1 MFFCDSADDSM
12 AIMMAFSCPQV
23 EVVGLTTV
31 FGNAATEDAT
41 RNALL
46 LVCGFFFFFLL
57 ETILILIWMMMDIID
72 SGKFCVFFYCLW
84 NMFLIVFLICKKD
97 SVRLQAVKI
106 FLLQREALSH

>member
-1 MFFCDSADDSM
+1 MDGLVNGVNGVVEHVEKLIIDTDPGIDDSM
-12 AIMMAFSCPQV
+12 AIMMAFRCPEV

-31 FGNAATEDAT
+31 FGNAQTEDAT

-46 LVCGFFFFFLL
+46 L
-57 ETILILIWMMMDIID
+57 
-72 SGKFCVFFYCLW
+72 
-84 NMFLIVFLICKKD
+84 D